1 MKPSEIFPIDSHDS
15 LSSDNNLTFVEA
27 PALAPPE
34 VTITQEQINQIEADN
49 RAAALQLPLPDEDED
64 L

>member
-1 MKPSEIFPIDSHDS
+1 MCLFSIC
-15 LSSDNNLTFVEA
+15 SDNNLTFVEA

-34 VTITQEQINQIEADN
+34 VTITQEQIAQIEAETQ
-49 RAAALQLPLPDEDED
+49 AAASSVPLPDEDED